1 MLPIVIFLRPKQ
13 KEETIKNGQN
23 QRVETLRKILVEFGF
38 NVQIVE
44 VGRFPTLKVYRQ
56 ITDLL
61 ATPNSVMAITSFILL
76 PWCLTPI
83 GDRRL
88 KIIDMMDSLIKT
100 RQFSKQNIARWF
112 VGRFE
117 YLLSIFF
124 KKDHIRIYISEYD
137 RASDKKITPK
147 DISTFV
153 IPNAVPVIR
162 TGEASTL
169 KRLVFVGDL
178 NYAENRIMLSELCTV
193 LDTQGMELNIYGA
206 GESSNI
212 SKSGNHIF
220 HGTRDDLELYQ
231 PGDLHLAP
239 VRNTHGL
246 SSKVFQ
252 AITRGI
258 PVLSTKNGTNGINR
272 CLGLYVENDL
282 RNWPAAINDLI
293 EMSKQSPL
301 EVHWDGFEC
310 DEREG
315 LRSALINLLR
325 KRND

>member
-1 MLPIVIFLRPKQ
+1 
-13 KEETIKNGQN
+13 
-23 QRVETLRKILVEFGF
+23 VEFGF
-38 NVQIVE
+38 SVQIVE
-44 VGRFPTLKVYRQ
+44 VKRFPTLKVYRLVAN
-56 ITDLL
+56 LL

-76 PWCLTPI
+76 PWCVTPI
-83 GDRRL
+83 GHRKL
-88 KIIDMMDSLIKT
+88 KIIDMMDSLRKT
-100 RQFSKQNIARWF
+100 RQFSKQNIARWLI
-112 VGRFE
+112 GRFE
-117 YLLSIFF
+117 YLISIFF

-137 RASDKKITPK
+137 RASDKKITPD

-153 IPNAVPVIR
+153 IPNAVSVIR
-162 TGEASTL
+162 TREASTV

-178 NYAENRIMLSELCTV
+178 NYSENRIMLSELCTV

-212 SKSGNHIF
+212 SYSRNHIF

-258 PVLSTKNGTNGINR
+258 PVLSTENGTNGINR
-272 CLGLYVENDL
+272 CPGLYVVDDL
-282 RNWPAAINDLI
+282 RIWPAAISELI

-301 EVHWDGFEC
+301 EVRWDGFEC

-315 LRSALINLLR
+315 LRSALINLLT